1 MNPPPPNPSSA
12 APVPYEATAR
22 RGFFTRLLAGLISVL
37 LGLVPAGFGLGFF
50 LDPLLRRRGG
60 ADGDASD
67 GGERKDRDGFIRL
80 DIGVSALPADGTPVE
95 YKVLD
100 DKSDAWN
107 LYRDIE
113 VGKVWLR
120 LVGDNQV
127 LALSSICPHLG
138 CAVDLSNRGDFFC
151 PCHTSSFNLDGER
164 TNEIPPRNMDRLETR
179 LKPETGDTIWLKYQN
194 FRATTPEKI
203 PLS

>member
-1 MNPPPPNPSSA
+1 
-12 APVPYEATAR
+12 
-22 RGFFTRLLAGLISVL
+22 LLTGLISVL
-37 LGLVPAGFGLGFF
+37 LGLIPAGLGLGFF
-50 LDPLLRRRGG
+50 LDPLLRQRRGAG
-60 ADGDASD
+60 GDAASD
-67 GGERKDRDGFIRL
+67 GERKDREGFIRL
-80 DIGVSALPADGTPVE
+80 DITVSALPADGTPVE

-100 DKSDAWN
+100 DKLDAWN
-107 LYRDIE
+107 RYRDIE

-138 CAVDLSNRGDFFC
+138 CAVDLSGRGDYFC

-194 FRATTPEKI
+194 FRATIPEKI